1 MNNTVLALLL
11 YILNAIKKAL
21 NAVHP
26 HSKADPYPD
35 VIKIKFLE
43 MIHLGFNFDSVKD

>member
-1 MNNTVLALLL
+1 MQFGITSV
-11 YILNAIKKAL
+11 YPKCDKKAL

-26 HSKADPYPD
+26 HSKADPYPE

-43 MIHLGFNFDSVKD
+43 IAHLGFNFDSVKD